1 MPKTIQEKI
10 KENRIIFITSSLN
23 EKSTSNIIFDIL
35 KWSNESPKEK
45 INIYL
50 SSHTYDFINAIAIYD
65 ALETIDNPIAVYCIG
80 SIGGFASLF
89 LAIAT
94 KGERYALKNTDISL
108 DQPYAFLENGNNQ
121 QTEVEIVAKEV
132 KRERDTF
139 EEILSEKF
147 NKPIEVIHEDVEY
160 DRHFTAKEA
169 LEYGLIDKILE

>member
-1 MPKTIQEKI
+1 MYWINWWI
-10 KENRIIFITSSLN
+10 CFLIFS
-23 EKSTSNIIFDIL
+23 
-35 KWSNESPKEK
+35 
-45 INIYL
+45 
-50 SSHTYDFINAIAIYD
+50 
-65 ALETIDNPIAVYCIG
+65 YCY
-80 SIGGFASLF
+80 
-89 LAIAT
+89 
-94 KGERYALKNTDISL
+94 KRRRYALKNTDISL
-108 DQPYAFLENGNNQ
+108 DQPYAFLENGSNQ